1 MEDRI
6 RDYKGKNIIVS
17 YSPRRCVH
25 AGECTARLARVFD
38 TSRRPW
44 VKPDDADAQEIA
56 EVVMRCPTG
65 ALHFTRL
72 DGGGPEQIPDHNE
85 ITLVAD
91 GPLYL
96 SGDIELI
103 APDGSLYLKDTRVAL
118 CRCGE
123 SKFNPFCDETHT
135 QAGFKDAGQL
145 CDPQIFLVPRST
157 QSANQALRVRFY
169 PNDSYLIEGPF
180 TLVGANGTQVEQ
192 AESGS
197 FCSCGA
203 STAKPFCDGSH
214 MDHTS

>member
-6 RDYKGKNIIVS
+6 RDYKGQNIIIS
-17 YSPRRCVH
+17 YSPRRCIH
-25 AGECTARLARVFD
+25 AGECTARLASVFD
-38 TSRRPW
+38 TSRHPW
-44 VKPDDADAQEIA
+44 VKPDAAGAQEIA

-72 DGGGPEQIPDHNE
+72 DGGIPEPVPDHNE
-85 ITLVAD
+85 IILAAD

-118 CRCGE
+118 CRCGA
-123 SKFNPFCDETHT
+123 SKFKPFCDETHV
-135 QAGFKDAGQL
+135 QAGFSESGQL
-145 CDPQIFLVPRST
+145 CDPQIFLVPCSL
-157 QSANQALRVRFY
+157 QADGKVLRVRFY

-180 TLVGANGTQVEQ
+180 KLINADGTQVER

-214 MDHTS
+214 MDKS